1 MTSRRRVPQRRASG
15 ASASQVPSSSS
26 RDTTDLVLYIDGS
39 VGGNPGPGAIG
50 VVVQTA
56 AGDLVEAWGEAIG
69 PCTNNQAEFRA
80 LIAALDKARQ
90 LGARTVTARSDSQ
103 LLVRQF
109 SGEYRVKNP
118 VLGVLLARAHSLA
131 ARFPVFRLEHV
142 PREQNRAADRLAN
155 RARLGRA

>member
-1 MTSRRRVPQRRASG
+1 MIPPRRGPQRRHAT
-15 ASASQVPSSSS
+15 VPGPTIPL
-26 RDTTDLVLYIDGS
+26 DATDLVLYVDGS
-39 VGGNPGPGAIG
+39 VAGNPGPGAIG

-56 AGDLVEAWGEAIG
+56 AGEPLEAWGEAIG
-69 PCTNNQAEFRA
+69 LCTNNQAEFRA

-90 LGARTVTARSDSQ
+90 LGARAVTVRSDSQ

-118 VLGVLLARAHSLA
+118 VLGVLLARARSLA
-131 ARFPVFRLEHV
+131 SRFAAFRLEHI